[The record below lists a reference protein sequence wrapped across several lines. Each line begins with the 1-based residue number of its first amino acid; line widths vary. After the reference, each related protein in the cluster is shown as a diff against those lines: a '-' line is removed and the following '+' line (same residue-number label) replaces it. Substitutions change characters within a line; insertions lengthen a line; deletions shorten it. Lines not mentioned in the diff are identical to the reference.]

1 MVSKLNKL
9 IFYTTAG
16 CHLCEHADLLLQELV
31 QAANNRNRFEIEEQ
45 DISTDEKLVE
55 LYGIRI
61 PVVKNAANGKEIG
74 WPFGV
79 EELTTL
85 F

>member
-1 MVSKLNKL
+1 LVSKLNKL

-31 QAANNRNRFEIEEQ
+31 QAANNRNRFEIEEV

>member
-31 QAANNRNRFEIEEQ
+31 QVANNRNRFEIEEV

>member
-1 MVSKLNKL
+1 LNKL

-31 QAANNRNRFEIEEQ
+31 QAANNRNRFEIEEV

>member
-31 QAANNRNRFEIEEQ
+31 QAANNRNRFEIEEV

>member
-16 CHLCEHADLLLQELV
+16 CHLCEHADLILQELV
-31 QAANNRNRFEIEEQ
+31 QAANNRNRFEIEEV